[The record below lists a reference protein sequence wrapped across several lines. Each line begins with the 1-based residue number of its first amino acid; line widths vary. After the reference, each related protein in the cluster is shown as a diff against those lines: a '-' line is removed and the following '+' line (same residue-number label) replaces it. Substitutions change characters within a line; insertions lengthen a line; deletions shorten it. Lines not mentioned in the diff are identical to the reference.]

1 MRKGRWRS
9 GLDVSSRW
17 LLCMATES
25 SCTLSAQGFHSAV
38 GAVGAVEW
46 RDARG
51 FAVQMVVLR
60 IFDLSA
66 FP

>member
-17 LLCMATES
+17 LPCMVTES

-38 GAVGAVEW
+38 GAVEW

-51 FAVQMVVLR
+51 FAVQTVVLR
-60 IFDLSA
+60 MFDLSA

>member
-1 MRKGRWRS
+1 VEEWARCLVEVAAR
-9 GLDVSSRW
+9 
-17 LLCMATES
+17 MAAES

-38 GAVGAVEW
+38 GAVEW

-51 FAVQMVVLR
+51 FVVQMVVLR

>member
-1 MRKGRWRS
+1 MEERARCLVEVAALYG
-9 GLDVSSRW
+9 
-17 LLCMATES
+17 AES
-25 SCTLSAQGFHSAV
+25 SCTPSAQGFHS
-38 GAVGAVEW
+38 AVGAVEW

>member
-1 MRKGRWRS
+1 MEEWARC
-9 GLDVSSRW
+9 LVEVAA
-17 LLCMATES
+17 LYVTES
-25 SCTLSAQGFHSAV
+25 SCTLSAQGFHSA
-38 GAVGAVEW
+38 AGAVEW

-51 FAVQMVVLR
+51 FAVQTVVLR